1 MVQHKE
7 RAVTMPT
14 VTQRQPGAVGAG
26 AHTAPFP
33 EAAILQEDVST
44 FLEFSCFSNIDLK
57 ADTTKPS
64 LLFQHFKIG

>member
-14 VTQRQPGAVGAG
+14 VTQQQPRAVGA